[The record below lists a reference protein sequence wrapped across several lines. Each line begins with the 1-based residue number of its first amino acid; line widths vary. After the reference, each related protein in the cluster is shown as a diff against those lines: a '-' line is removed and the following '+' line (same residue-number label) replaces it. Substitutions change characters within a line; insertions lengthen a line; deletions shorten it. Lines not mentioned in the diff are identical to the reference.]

1 MAEGGFAIK
10 TFKMYLGGEWV
21 ESEHKLEVRS
31 PYDGKLVGRT
41 AAATKSDYTRAIA
54 AAHRAFQQTRKL
66 HSYQREAILAQI
78 AEGLEKN
85 AEKLARSISL
95 EMGKVIRDARG
106 EVARAVSTFRVAA
119 EEAKRLPGE
128 IIDLDWLPG
137 HEERTGLIRRFPI
150 GVIAGISPFN
160 FPLNLVAH
168 KVAPAIASGNTI
180 VLKPASKT
188 PLVALMLA
196 EIVDKTDLPKGA
208 FSVLPGSAKEA
219 AALLEDER
227 VKLITFTGSS
237 LVGWQIRRNCGKKK
251 VVLELGGN
259 AGVIVAD
266 DADLDLAVQRL
277 IYGGFSV
284 NGQSCISVQ
293 RIMVHEKVYNRFLRK
308 FAALVR
314 SLKVGNPL
322 SEKSDVS
329 AMVDKE
335 STQQVKGWIE
345 EAVAAGARVLVGG
358 QVRRGVLLPTVL
370 TNVKPQMNVC
380 LKEVFAPLVDIF
392 KYRDFKKA
400 VREVNNSSYGLQ
412 AGVFTNRL
420 DDIMYAFEE
429 IETGGVVVNDVPTY
443 RADHMPYGG
452 VKASGMQREGI
463 RYAIEDM
470 TEIKILV
477 LNLKK

>member
-1 MAEGGFAIK
+1 
-10 TFKMYLGGEWV
+10 MYLAGEWV
-21 ESEHKLEVRS
+21 GSVNSIEVRS
-31 PYDGKLVGRT
+31 PYDGKLVGRA
-41 AAATKSDYTRAIA
+41 AAATKADYTKAITA
-54 AAHRAFQQTRKL
+54 AQKAFAHTRKL
-66 HSYQREAILAQI
+66 HSYQREAILHQI
-78 AEGLEKN
+78 ANEIEKN
-85 AEKLARSISL
+85 TERLARSISL

-128 IIDLDWLPG
+128 ILDLDWLPG
-137 HEERTGLIRRFPI
+137 HEERTGLVRRFPI

-168 KVAPAIASGNTI
+168 KVASAIASGNTI

-208 FSVLPGSAKEA
+208 FSVLPGSAQEA
-219 AALLEDER
+219 SALLEDER

-237 LVGWQIRRNCGKKK
+237 AVGWHIKQNCGKKK

-293 RIMVHEKVYNRFLRK
+293 RIFVHEKVYSRFLRK
-308 FAALVR
+308 FATLVR
-314 SLKVGNPL
+314 GLKVGSPL
-322 SEKSDVS
+322 NDKTDVS

-335 STQQVKGWIE
+335 STQQVKSWIA
-345 EAVAAGARVLVGG
+345 EAVAGGAKILVGG
-358 QVRRGVLLPTVL
+358 TVRRGVLLPTVL
-370 TNVKPQMNVC
+370 TNVKPRMNVC

-400 VREVNNSSYGLQ
+400 VREVNNSTYGLQ

-420 DDIMYAFEE
+420 DDVMYAFRE
-429 IETGGVVVNDVPTY
+429 IEVGGVVINDVPTY

-452 VKASGMQREGI
+452 VKDSGMQREGI

-470 TEIKILV
+470 TEVKILV

>member
-1 MAEGGFAIK
+1 MAK
-10 TFKMYLGGEWV
+10 NFKMYLAGEWV
-21 ESEHKLEVRS
+21 DSENRLEVRS
-31 PYDGKLVGRT
+31 PYDGSLVGRT
-41 AAATKSDYTRAIA
+41 AAASKRDYTKAIA
-54 AAHRAFQQTRKL
+54 AAHKAYQTTRKL
-66 HSYQREAILAQI
+66 HSYEREAILRQI
-78 AEGLEKN
+78 ADGIEKN
-85 AEKLARSISL
+85 TEKLARSISL

-106 EVARAVSTFRVAA
+106 EVGRAASTFRVAA

-168 KVAPAIASGNTI
+168 KVAPALAAGNTI
-180 VLKPASKT
+180 VLKPASKV
-188 PLVALMLA
+188 PLVALLLA
-196 EIVDKTDLPKGA
+196 EIVDQSDLPKGG
-208 FSVLPGSAKEA
+208 FSVLPGSSRESTP
-219 AALLEDER
+219 LLDDER

-237 LVGWQIRRNCGKKK
+237 AVGWFIKEHCGKKK

-266 DADLDLAVQRL
+266 DADLDWAAARL
-277 IYGGFSV
+277 IYGGFANS
-284 NGQSCISVQ
+284 GQSCISVQ
-293 RIMVHEKVYNRFLRK
+293 RIMVHEKVYSRFLRK

-314 SLKVGNPL
+314 NLKVGNPL
-322 SEKSDVS
+322 NERADVS
-329 AMVDKE
+329 AMVDKQ
-335 STQQVKGWIE
+335 STRKVKQWIS
-345 EAVAAGARVLVGG
+345 EAETGGAKVLVGG

-370 TNVKPQMNVC
+370 TNVKPKMNVC
-380 LKEVFAPLVDIF
+380 MQEVFAPLVNIF
-392 KYRDFKKA
+392 KYRNFKAA
-400 VREVNNSSYGLQ
+400 VREVNNSDYGLQ

-420 DDIMYAFEE
+420 DDVMYAYEE
-429 IETGGVVVNDVPTY
+429 IDAGGVVVNDVPTY

-452 VKASGMQREGI
+452 VKDSGMQREGV

-477 LNLKK
+477 LNLRK